1 MQLNKHFHIFLV
13 STIIFSCNT
22 PNKKLINNSLT
33 EKDTIFILFEKGLN
47 KMQKQKEL
55 QYKDQNPK
63 YYRILYDIPIY
74 WKQKI
79 SKEQAIKEYGKEYIS
94 KNGVLEK
101 DFFLFDDYYNHR
113 FWFGTYLTL
122 EEYSEFDD
130 SLIFGNS
137 SIIKKHKSFLKT
149 HKNKIIDYNWLKKLN
164 PPKVW
169 DIFNFQQKNK
179 PTLFII
185 DKDEFTKDSIVL
197 RNVIY
202 HGQVIE

>member
-1 MQLNKHFHIFLV
+1 M
-13 STIIFSCNT
+13 
-22 PNKKLINNSLT
+22 KKQRS
-33 EKDTIFILFEKGLN
+33 F
-47 KMQKQKEL
+47 

-63 YYRILYDIPIY
+63 YYRITYDIPIY
-74 WKQKI
+74 WKQEI
-79 SKEQAIKEYGKEYIS
+79 SKEQAIDVYGKEYIS

-101 DFFLFDDYYNHR
+101 DFFLFDDYYTYR

-137 SIIKKHKSFLKT
+137 TIIKKHKSFLKT
-149 HKNKIIDYNWLKKLN
+149 HKNKIIDYNWLKKQT

-179 PTLFII
+179 PILFII

-197 RNVIY
+197 RNVMY
-202 HGQVIE
+202 HGEVIE